1 MFTCT
6 GQRHPYGIT
15 LDFAREDCEKRD
27 QSERTNKIKHNRRW
41 GRGGKT
47 EGTLKWSMI
56 SIGAT
61 HCKTFSW
68 LALFSLSLS
77 NFPSPLPISLSL
89 AARRCFVLLLWS
101 FNATQS
107 SREYLERIW
116 EGWSGGLNTA
126 GFASDSEIWESKLIR
141 VLCAAWAVSSGLW
154 PNLARFTTPLTLC
167 SSGANESA
175 EEKRPE

>member
-167 SSGANESA
+167 SSG
-175 EEKRPE
+175 

>member
-15 LDFAREDCEKRD
+15 LDFTKAGCEDRD
-27 QSERTNKIKHNRRW
+27 QSEWTNKIKHNRR
-41 GRGGKT
+41 RGGRDAET

-77 NFPSPLPISLSL
+77 NFPSSLPISLSLFL

-141 VLCAAWAVSSGLW
+141 VLSVPPGLSALDCD
-154 PNLARFTTPLTLC
+154 PTLP
-167 SSGANESA
+167 ALQ
-175 EEKRPE
+175 PP